1 MNDDERV
8 AALLGRP
15 PRGDYEVVV
24 RDVSGDPVVIRNAY
38 RVHVAILSP
47 AHAGLITENL
57 SASGHL
63 KLSIAR
69 NTVLAISTG
78 P

>member
-1 MNDDERV
+1 MVPLSRTESLSV
-8 AALLGRP
+8 ETAG
-15 PRGDYEVVV
+15 
-24 RDVSGDPVVIRNAY
+24 SGDPVVIRNAY